1 MIAAFLC
8 GLMYGALAYR
18 RWLTAH
24 NRRVLK
30 ATLPPSDDEFDMEA
44 WDDLSDEVL
53 ANFEGKLDGDFGI
66 LSDYVPDSGLRVCWP
81 QEEWKRHLAR
91 PLPGTIVDGVRRLSV
106 AEERKPV
113 EGLRHTSSGD
123 LVPDCGDSTATAE
136 DPAHYGK
143 GWGPDPYSG
152 YQPTRYP
159 SSGTQM

>member
-8 GLMYGALAYR
+8 GLMYGWLGYR

-24 NRRVLK
+24 NRRVLR
-30 ATLPPSDDEFDMEA
+30 ATLPPSDD
-44 WDDLSDEVL
+44 
-53 ANFEGKLDGDFGI
+53 
-66 LSDYVPDSGLRVCWP
+66 
-81 QEEWKRHLAR
+81 
-91 PLPGTIVDGVRRLSV
+91 
-106 AEERKPV
+106 
-113 EGLRHTSSGD
+113 
-123 LVPDCGDSTATAE
+123 